1 MKRKIVVKA
10 PSLIKKFY
18 VHKPETFHIDPDC
31 EKCKL
36 HETRTKMCIGRG
48 PNPSD
53 ILAIGIAPGRTEDS
67 EGLVFIGQSGIFLES
82 KMLPHALQLMHMK
95 RSPTIFF
102 TNTVLCRTTDAVNDK
117 NRDPEEDEITACRP
131 NILRIIRRVKPKVI
145 IYFGNFPND
154 QFKDK
159 FSHGIKVWHPSA
171 FLKSGQTKNQN
182 FTSQCR
188 ILGEALWKAQS
199 LTDRNK

>member
-1 MKRKIVVKA
+1 MKRK
-10 PSLIKKFY
+10 PLITKFY
-18 VHKPETFHIDPDC
+18 VHKPETFHIAPNC
-31 EKCKL
+31 QKCKL

-53 ILAIGIAPGRTEDS
+53 VLAIGIAPGRTEDS

-82 KMLPHALQLMHMK
+82 RMIPHALQLMHMK

-102 TNTVLCRTTDAVNDK
+102 TNTVLCRGTDEVNDE
-117 NRDPEEDEITACRP
+117 NRNPEEDETSACRP
-131 NILRIIRRVKPKVI
+131 NILKIIRKIKPKVI

-154 QFKDK
+154 QFKGK
-159 FSHGIKVWHPSA
+159 FPKGIKVWHPSA
-171 FLKSGQTKNQN
+171 FLRSGLSKNQN

-199 LTDRNK
+199 LTNRSK